1 MKILYLNPLVSNDPN
16 NLYGAMLHAHE
27 FIKAVRELGH
37 DIDVYPANH
46 SSGDFTKCIQYATHK
61 LSTVFSQSEF
71 LIKYYSG
78 VVQDLVLRKVLNSLV
93 RNCDCIVARTS
104 IMTFHTLEM
113 LKNSGYPYILELNA
127 LLHKEKSDGLSANML
142 NRMKVRELKI
152 LDAAN
157 AIIVVSPELK
167 KTLCT
172 HDIAESKIHVNPNGV
187 NTEAFTPH
195 ILPYPIRQRH
205 QLPEEYIVGFLG
217 NVKPSCDLRTL
228 ILAVS
233 RVVKDQ
239 MSVHLVLAGK
249 GTDSKAVKDIVQSHG
264 MLRHVTQVG
273 FVPRNQ
279 APAYLSAMDILVS
292 SLHSGYGYMSPLKDF
307 EYMAMGKPIIATNVG
322 QSSPIHEKSRTAM
335 LVEPENIKQMA
346 TAINYLIK
354 NKDKASAMGQAAREI
369 VLAKYTWKH
378 NADRVINVC
387 RTVMSEK
394 TSC

>member
-1 MKILYLNPLVSNDPN
+1 MKILYLNPLVSDDPN
-16 NLYGAMLHAHE
+16 HLYGAMLHAHE
-27 FIKAVRELGH
+27 FIKAVRKIGH
-37 DIDVYPANH
+37 EINIYPPPAV
-46 SSGDFTKCIQYATHK
+46 GPLLK
-61 LSTVFSQSEF
+61 LLNYKISQTASQFPKYEY

-78 VVQDLVLRKVLNSLV
+78 KLRDILFFKDIYATQQICDVILV
-93 RNCDCIVARTS
+93 RTS
-104 IMTFHTLEM
+104 LFNMNMIERLASSNT
-113 LKNSGYPYILELNA
+113 PYILEVNA
-127 LLHKEKSDGLSANML
+127 FLHKEKSDGLSANML
-142 NRMKVRELKI
+142 NRIKVRELKI
-152 LDAAN
+152 LNAAN
-157 AIIVVSPELK
+157 AIIVISHELK
-167 KTLCT
+167 KVLCA
-172 HDIAESKIHVNPNGV
+172 HNIAESKIYVNLNGV
-187 NTEAFTPH
+187 DTQIFTPH
-195 ILPYPIRQRH
+195 IAPYPIRQHH
-205 QLPEEYIVGFLG
+205 QIREKHIVGFLG
-217 NVKPSCDLRTL
+217 NVKPAWDLRTL

-239 MSVHLVLAGK
+239 NSVHLVLAGK

-292 SLHSGYGYMSPLKDF
+292 PLHSGYGYTSPLKDF
-307 EYMAMGKPIIATNVG
+307 EYMAMGKPMIATNVG
-322 QSSPIHEKSRTAM
+322 QASQIHEKSKTAM
-335 LVEPENIKQMA
+335 LVEPENMKQMA

-354 NKDKASAMGQAAREI
+354 NKDKASSMGQAAREI